1 MGNKR
6 VDEPTGVETVGHEWD
21 GIEELNNP
29 LPRWWLWTLYATVIW
44 SLVYVILYPAW
55 PLLEKGTEGVL
66 GWTSRGQL
74 ADEMS
79 AEEARRAP
87 ILQAI
92 AATPIADLPANAELM
107 QEAVAGGA
115 AAFRVHCVQ
124 CHGANAAGS
133 EGYPNLTDDEWI
145 WGGDLPTIEATI
157 VHGIRHPGDSAT
169 RMSLMPAFG
178 QMGIL
183 TPAQVSQVTDHVLSL
198 SGQSAGNA
206 AGAAVYAAN
215 CAVCHGPAGGGLRQF
230 GAPSLN
236 DAVWLYGGSR
246 AAVAQQVNSARHG
259 VMPAWEDKLDPATI
273 RMLAAYVHSLGGG
286 EAFAAPVAATPTT
299 APEVTPESEG
309 TNGQQ

>member
-6 VDEPTGVETVGHEWD
+6 VDEPTGIETVGHEWD

-29 LPRWWLWTLYATVIW
+29 LPRWWLWTFYATILW

-74 ADEMS
+74 ADEQGVE
-79 AEEARRAP
+79 AARRAP

-92 AATPIADLPANAELM
+92 AATPIAQLPLNADLMA
-107 QEAVAGGA
+107 EAVAGGA

-124 CHGANAAGS
+124 CHGENAAGT
-133 EGYPNLTDDEWI
+133 EGFPNLTDDEWI
-145 WGGDLPTIEATI
+145 WGGDLPTIEQTI
-157 VHGIRHPGDSAT
+157 LHGVREPGNSAT
-169 RMSLMPAFG
+169 RMSLMPGFG
-178 QMGIL
+178 RDGIL

-198 SGQSAGNA
+198 SGAGAGNA
-206 AGAAVYAAN
+206 AGAALYATN
-215 CAVCHGPAGGGLRQF
+215 CVICHGANGEGLRQF

-246 AAVAQQVNSARHG
+246 AAVAAQVNASRHG
-259 VMPAWEDKLDPATI
+259 VMPAWEGRLDPATI

-286 EAFAAPVAATPTT
+286 EEFTAPTAASIT
-299 APEVTPESEG
+299 APEVTPESAG
-309 TNGQQ
+309 TDEQP